1 MSTQNNNS
9 QGSWSIYSA
18 TLLVLLATALY
29 LGYSLVEAF
38 LHSLLLSCVLAIMSS
53 PVMYKA
59 LELTGGRRNWAAV
72 LTTLTIVVV
81 LLIPMVV
88 VIIALVNQGIESVA
102 AINKWIRV
110 TDFDHLM
117 ASSGV
122 QGVLHWV
129 HDKLPFL
136 DLNGVEVRDRVL
148 DFSRDFAQTM
158 LSYSTVF
165 VRDAFRLLL
174 LFLLMVFALFYFLR
188 DGTQMV
194 EFIKQ
199 VSPLR
204 TRQEDYIIDSL
215 KRVSR
220 GVLMGCLL
228 VAVLQ
233 GLVGGVGLAIC
244 GIPGVF
250 WGAMTAFCSLV
261 PVVGTGIIWVPAA
274 IYLFITGQWQ
284 LGVFLTLWFSLIV
297 VSIDT
302 FLRPYFMREA
312 AQVSTFYIFLAI
324 LGGISAFGMLGIL
337 YGPLILSFLMV
348 MLQIYTEEYGD
359 SLKKKESD

>member
-1 MSTQNNNS
+1 MSNKNNAFM
-9 QGSWSIYSA
+9 SIYSV
-18 TLLVLLATALY
+18 TLTVLLGSALY
-29 LGYSLVEAF
+29 LGYMLVEAF
-38 LHSLLLSCVLAIMSS
+38 LHALLLSCVLAIMCS
-53 PVMYKA
+53 PLMFKA
-59 LELTGGRRNWAAV
+59 LELTGGRRKVSAA

-81 LLIPMVV
+81 LLIPMAVV
-88 VIIALVNQGIESVA
+88 MVALVNQGLDSLA
-102 AINKWIRV
+102 AINQWIRV
-110 TDFDHLM
+110 TDFEKLA
-117 ASSGV
+117 ASSEV
-122 QGVLHWV
+122 THYLAWI
-129 HDKLPFL
+129 HDKIPFL
-136 DLNGVEVRDRVL
+136 DLDGGEIRTRVL
-148 DFSRDFAQTM
+148 DYSREFAQTM
-158 LSYSTVF
+158 LQYSTVL
-165 VRDAFRLLL
+165 VRDTFRIIL
-174 LFLLMVFALFYFLR
+174 LFLLMIFALFYFLR

-194 EFIKQ
+194 AFIKR

-204 TRQEDYIIDSL
+204 ERQEDYIIESL

-233 GLVGGVGLAIC
+233 GIVGGIALSIC

-274 IYLFITGQWQ
+274 VYLFITGQWQ
-284 LGVFLTLWFSLIV
+284 LGLFLTLWFSLIV

-312 AQVSTFYIFLAI
+312 ARVSTFYIFIAI

-337 YGPLILSFLMV
+337 YGPLILSFVMV
-348 MLQIYTEEYGD
+348 MLQIYTEEYGE
-359 SLKKKESD
+359 SFKKKEND